1 MVRRFLVIGVVI
13 GIVGWSFLGART
25 DAAQPPSSGIHK
37 IKHVVVIMQ
46 ENRSFDEY
54 FGTFPGADGL
64 PRNASGLTSCSPDP
78 ASSECQ
84 HPYYDPSDINGGAAH
99 GAPNAAAAI
108 DGGKMDGFVQ
118 VARNSVA
125 AAKCGPNDVQNPLCT
140 HKDVVDVMGYH
151 DAREI
156 PNYWRFAQ
164 DFVLQDHLFEPVASW
179 SLPAHLFLVSGWSAK
194 CASTLPDSCSNQIV
208 GPYSTPQIAMAER
221 AQRQEGTAGIGFSW
235 TDLTYL
241 LQQHHVSWRYYIDRG
256 TEPDCE
262 DDAATCVSV
271 KQNRQ
276 TPGIWN
282 PLPLF
287 TDVQQAQQR
296 GNVQGAARFRQA
308 ARAGDLPAVS
318 WVTPNQVHSEHP
330 PASVHVGQA
339 WVTGLIN
346 DVMRGPDW
354 KDTAI
359 FVSWDDW
366 GGFYDH
372 VPPPSV
378 DANGYGIR
386 VPGLVISPYAKRGY
400 IDHQTLSH
408 DAYLKFIEDDFL
420 GGARLDPQ
428 TDGRPD
434 PRPTVR
440 ENAGILGDLTAD
452 FDFSQAPRKP
462 LVLRTNPPPGPASQ
476 P

>member
-1 MVRRFLVIGVVI
+1 VRRLLVIGSAT
-13 GIVGWSFLGART
+13 GIVAGSMFGARAG
-25 DAAQPPSSGIHK
+25 AARASGTGIHK
-37 IKHVVVIMQ
+37 IKHVVVITQ

-64 PRNASGLTSCSPDP
+64 PRDANGFTTCLPDP
-78 ASSECQ
+78 ASSSCQ
-84 HPYYDPSDINGGAAH
+84 APYHDTNDINGGAAH
-99 GAPNAAAAI
+99 GAPNSTAAVN
-108 DGGKMDGFVQ
+108 GGKMDGFVT

-125 AAKCGPNDVQNPLCT
+125 AAQCGPSDVQNPLCT
-140 HKDVVDVMGYH
+140 HKSEVDVMGYH

-156 PNYWRFAQ
+156 PNYWRYGQ
-164 DFVLQDHLFEPVASW
+164 DFVLQDHMFEQVRSW
-179 SLPAHLFLVSGWSAK
+179 SLPQHLFLVSGWSAK
-194 CASTLPDSCSNQIV
+194 CASSRPSSCTNQIG
-208 GPYSTPQIAMAER
+208 GPYTSRQIAMAEH
-221 AQRQEGTAGIGFSW
+221 AQQQGSTPDIQFAW

-241 LQQHHVSWRYYIDRG
+241 LHKHHVSWGYYIDHG

-262 DDAATCVSV
+262 NDEATCVPV
-271 KQNRQ
+271 AQNRA

-287 TDVQQAQQR
+287 TDVQENKQVA
-296 GNVQGAARFRQA
+296 NVQAVAKFRKAARS
-308 ARAGDLPAVS
+308 GHLPAVS

-346 DVMRGPDW
+346 DVMHGPDW
-354 KDTAI
+354 KSTAI
-359 FVSWDDW
+359 FLNWDDW

-372 VPPPSV
+372 VPPPRA
-378 DANGYGIR
+378 DTNGYGIR
-386 VPGLVISPYAKRGY
+386 VPGLVVSPYARRGY
-400 IDHQTLSH
+400 IDHQVLSQ

-420 GGARLDPQ
+420 GGARLDPT
-428 TDGRPD
+428 TDGRSD

-440 ENAGILGDLTAD
+440 ENKSVLGDLTAD
-452 FDFSQAPRKP
+452 FDFSQQPRRP
-462 LVLRTNPPPGPASQ
+462 VGLPTNPPPGPASG